1 MERKRNIQPALA
13 ERQRNATAAR
23 EAAPRVTAERRN
35 RARHAMTPAN
45 SIEAVRLVDLSSNGC
60 CLGFAEAVD
69 YRPGQ
74 FVRLGFAGETEAV
87 RAIVRWCEPARIGVE
102 FTTGLT
108 GARIDAILGESRA
121 PLVGLL

>member
-13 ERQRNATAAR
+13 ERRRNAAR
-23 EAAPRVTAERRN
+23 EAAPRPKIERRN
-35 RARHAMTPAN
+35 RSRRAMSPAN

-74 FVRLGFAGETEAV
+74 FVRLGFGGEKEAV

-108 GARIDAILGESRA
+108 SARIDAILGESRS